1 MANQI
6 DLQIPLELDGSR
18 IDKALA
24 VLFDISR
31 SRTRE
36 LLDLGVTVD
45 GLEAKPGDRVKAGA
59 HVVSPRPQIEHEMV
73 AEEVEF
79 GVLFEDDEVV
89 VVDKPT
95 GVVVHP
101 GSGQSRGTLAAGL
114 LYRYPELRGVGKADR
129 WGLVHRLDKDTS
141 GVLIVARTRSSF
153 ETLSADLRRRAVSR
167 VYKALVDGVPT
178 APTGTIEAPIGRDP
192 SHPTRRAVT
201 AGGKHAR
208 THFEVETVYPEA
220 GCSLLRVK
228 LETGRTHQIRVH
240 LTAIGHPV
248 IGDATYG
255 RMRSRLRAPRIFLHA
270 SQVVF
275 SHPVDGHQIEIVSPL
290 PGDLFEVLAA
300 AEAMAPNS

>member
-6 DLQIPLELDGSR
+6 DLEIPLELDGSR

-59 HVVSPRPQIEHEMV
+59 HVVSPRPQIEAEMV

-178 APTGTIEAPIGRDP
+178 GSDGDNRGP
-192 SHPTRRAVT
+192 HRA
-201 AGGKHAR
+201 
-208 THFEVETVYPEA
+208 
-220 GCSLLRVK
+220 
-228 LETGRTHQIRVH
+228 
-240 LTAIGHPV
+240 
-248 IGDATYG
+248 
-255 RMRSRLRAPRIFLHA
+255 
-270 SQVVF
+270 
-275 SHPVDGHQIEIVSPL
+275 
-290 PGDLFEVLAA
+290 
-300 AEAMAPNS
+300 